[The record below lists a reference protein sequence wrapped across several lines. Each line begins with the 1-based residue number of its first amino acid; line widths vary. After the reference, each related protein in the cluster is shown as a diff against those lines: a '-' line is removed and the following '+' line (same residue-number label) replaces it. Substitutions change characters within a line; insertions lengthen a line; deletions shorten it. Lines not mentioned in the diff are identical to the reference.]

1 MFYAPPNGDHASYLK
16 YIRQLPLAEGPECY
30 GLHNNAAI
38 TSAIL
43 ETTSTLGTAL
53 SLQPRSSGGAAE
65 SWESKLNKTANE
77 LEKRMPM
84 LFDIERILV
93 AYPTKY
99 EDSMNTILTQEV
111 ERFNKL
117 LKRVKASL
125 KDVQRAIIG
134 EMVMSEELESMGNSL
149 VNGLV
154 PSMWSA
160 VSYPSLKPLGPWV
173 LDFLLRLDF
182 ITKWVDENSPIVYWI
197 SGFFFTQSFL
207 TGTRQNYARGKY
219 SKRRSEHRE
228 WSTVVDIFITPSSFK
243 PVLLSLSRISSILKH
258 PNKSFF

>member
-1 MFYAPPNGDHASYLK
+1 
-16 YIRQLPLAEGPECY
+16 
-30 GLHNNAAI
+30 
-38 TSAIL
+38 
-43 ETTSTLGTAL
+43 
-53 SLQPRSSGGAAE
+53 
-65 SWESKLNKTANE
+65 
-77 LEKRMPM
+77 M

-258 PNKSFF
+258 PNKSFFNPYKYI